1 MTTTPIAST
10 HAQAEP
16 QAPWMPMII
25 IAMTQILMA
34 FNVNSLQVLIGDIV
48 EDFNTTPGTVS
59 TALVVYSLAVAG
71 FVMLGAKLGKLL
83 GSRLMFQIGV
93 LIVSAAMAGMALS
106 SSPAVMIQYQ
116 GLTGLAAAGLVPTLV
131 VLIATHYKGKQ
142 QAQCLGLLGG
152 AQALAGVLAFLISG
166 FLGTF
171 LSWRY
176 AFGLLVLFGALIF
189 VMSFRLKPVARQ
201 PGVKID
207 WNGALLAAVAVAL
220 ISLGF
225 NYLNAWGVLLATNAA
240 PFNILGLSPAP
251 IMIIAGLALG
261 QLFLV
266 WTKLREAANQAPLI
280 APEVLDSVEERAAIY
295 VLLVIGAV
303 GPAINFLIPLYIQI
317 VQGRSSLFTAVAV
330 IPYSL
335 AIFVGTA
342 FIVRLFDRLTP
353 RQIGC
358 W

>member
-1 MTTTPIAST
+1 MSIHFYKDVTNETST
-10 HAQAEP
+10 FTACS
-16 QAPWMPMII
+16 
-25 IAMTQILMA
+25 A
-34 FNVNSLQVLIGDIV
+34 FDR
-48 EDFNTTPGTVS
+48 NTHS
-59 TALVVYSLAVAG
+59 
-71 FVMLGAKLGKLL
+71 
-83 GSRLMFQIGV
+83 
-93 LIVSAAMAGMALS
+93 
-106 SSPAVMIQYQ
+106 
-116 GLTGLAAAGLVPTLV
+116 
-131 VLIATHYKGKQ
+131 HYKGKQ

-251 IMIIAGLALG
+251 IMVIAGLALG